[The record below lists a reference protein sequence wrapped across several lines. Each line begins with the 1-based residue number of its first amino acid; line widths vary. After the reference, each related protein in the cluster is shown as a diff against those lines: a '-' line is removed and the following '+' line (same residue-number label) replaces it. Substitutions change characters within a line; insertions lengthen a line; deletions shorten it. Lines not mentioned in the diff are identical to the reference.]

1 MADSLLN
8 TSISAIVTNATN
20 KIPTAT
26 VDELV
31 QIASAI
37 DDIGKD
43 EDSTLETA
51 INSRINTLMGGSP
64 TISDVQKLGRVI
76 RRMTDET
83 VASQAGNT
91 DNLSEGTTNL
101 YYTDAR
107 FDSRLQ
113 TQLPNTDSLTEGS
126 TNLYYTDARTRT
138 HITSADLDMGGNKV
152 LFGNLYS
159 TEADLPSASAYHGMF
174 AHVHA
179 TGKAYFAHAGVWHK
193 LIDETSSTTTDLSEG
208 TNQYY
213 TDARVQTK
221 LGSVSG
227 HILPDTDVTYDL
239 GSSTNK
245 FRDLY
250 LSGSSLKLG
259 DATISAEAGGAMNLP
274 ADSKLGDTPTASD
287 NTTKI
292 ATTAF
297 VSTAISN
304 LIDSAPGALNTLN
317 ELAAALGD
325 DENFSTTITNSI
337 ATKANT
343 SSLSTVATSGNFSDL
358 SSTPTTLA
366 GYGITDGGNDSFQAS
381 GINKIYFQESQPSIT
396 QIGELWFQPS
406 LARFYKAIA
415 NTNTQTVDAGQVS
428 SAPNNIT
435 FPAAGSGGTSI
446 ALRFGAYQNAV
457 ITFTT
462 PLNLVSFTGGGSHD
476 TSLVDV
482 TMEDGTV
489 HTLSNGYNFESYSG
503 GVFNNGRVASIK
515 INTTYSPNNSTMN
528 IVTSGAPVWELI
540 AVNGVP
546 LSTSDLSEGTNLYY
560 TDARV
565 DSRISSQVTPFPY
578 SAITQSLIPS
588 VDSDGT
594 TGVDLGSSS
603 KKWRDLYL
611 SGNTLHLGAAQITAD
626 AGTIKLPTG
635 SVILDSGGSPQ
646 VIPSALEELTNVD
659 LIVPSENMTIAVDE
673 TDAGMSPASGW
684 EWSWNATSLPYARST
699 ILNQTQGQIPLYKG
713 STYQVRNFAANVTS
727 GNATQ
732 THKIY
737 LKWIDGAG
745 LDNLV
750 SWSTSLLSQTISFPG
765 VRSGATLTGQV
776 LNITVPSTVTPPTLT
791 PPTVTYNVGADTGV
805 YQFSGANSGDN
816 PSIGPLYKG
825 GTYTFTL
832 DSTVSGHP
840 FYLTTDDGANFVSN
854 SFVGEYTSG
863 VTGSRNSS
871 GDVVF
876 TVPSD
881 APSTLYYQ
889 CGIHSAMKGT
899 ITIKDLAVETDADS
913 NYVLYFQHTQ
923 EGHKNSV
930 PIKPKPTIA
939 DQMCIVYN
947 STTNNFEPQDLMQ
960 YIDDTAQFKAK
971 IEGLA
976 SDQITAKIND
986 NTLVGTSTLS
996 TSIKND
1002 VEFIANLN
1010 QQGELQTFTGTA
1022 RWYAPFDLQMT
1033 AVTGN
1038 LSTAADATVGLRI
1051 NKNNAQTTTINIL
1064 ANQTSGTAALQTF
1077 TLSAGDYLTVDVLSI
1092 GNSTKG
1098 AGLVVQ
1104 FKYKR
1109 V

>member
-1 MADSLLN
+1 M
-8 TSISAIVTNATN
+8 
-20 KIPTAT
+20 
-26 VDELV
+26 
-31 QIASAI
+31 
-37 DDIGKD
+37 
-43 EDSTLETA
+43 
-51 INSRINTLMGGSP
+51 
-64 TISDVQKLGRVI
+64 
-76 RRMTDET
+76 
-83 VASQAGNT
+83 
-91 DNLSEGTTNL
+91 
-101 YYTDAR
+101 
-107 FDSRLQ
+107 
-113 TQLPNTDSLTEGS
+113 
-126 TNLYYTDARTRT
+126 
-138 HITSADLDMGGNKV
+138 
-152 LFGNLYS
+152 
-159 TEADLPSASAYHGMF
+159 
-174 AHVHA
+174 
-179 TGKAYFAHAGVWHK
+179 
-193 LIDETSSTTTDLSEG
+193 
-208 TNQYY
+208 
-213 TDARVQTK
+213 
-221 LGSVSG
+221 
-227 HILPDTDVTYDL
+227 
-239 GSSTNK
+239 
-245 FRDLY
+245 
-250 LSGSSLKLG
+250 
-259 DATISAEAGGAMNLP
+259 
-274 ADSKLGDTPTASD
+274 
-287 NTTKI
+287 
-292 ATTAF
+292 
-297 VSTAISN
+297 
-304 LIDSAPGALNTLN
+304 
-317 ELAAALGD
+317 
-325 DENFSTTITNSI
+325 
-337 ATKANT
+337 
-343 SSLSTVATSGNFSDL
+343 
-358 SSTPTTLA
+358 
-366 GYGITDGGNDSFQAS
+366 
-381 GINKIYFQESQPSIT
+381 
-396 QIGELWFQPS
+396 
-406 LARFYKAIA
+406 
-415 NTNTQTVDAGQVS
+415 
-428 SAPNNIT
+428 
-435 FPAAGSGGTSI
+435 
-446 ALRFGAYQNAV
+446 
-457 ITFTT
+457 
-462 PLNLVSFTGGGSHD
+462 
-476 TSLVDV
+476 
-482 TMEDGTV
+482 
-489 HTLSNGYNFESYSG
+489 
-503 GVFNNGRVASIK
+503 
-515 INTTYSPNNSTMN
+515 
-528 IVTSGAPVWELI
+528 
-540 AVNGVP
+540 
-546 LSTSDLSEGTNLYY
+546 
-560 TDARV
+560 
-565 DSRISSQVTPFPY
+565 
-578 SAITQSLIPS
+578 
-588 VDSDGT
+588 
-594 TGVDLGSSS
+594 GSSS

-611 SGNTLHLGAAQITAD
+611 SGNTLHLGGAQITAS

-646 VIPSALEELTNVD
+646 AIPSAIEELTNVD
-659 LIVPSENMTIAVDE
+659 LVVPSENMTIAVDE
-673 TDAGMSPASGW
+673 TDSGGSPTSGW

-765 VRSGATLTGQV
+765 VRSGATVTGQV
-776 LNITVPSTVTPPTLT
+776 LNITVPSTITPPTLT
-791 PPTVTYNVGADTGV
+791 PPTVTYNIGADTGV

-816 PSIGPLYKG
+816 PSIGPIYKG

-840 FYLTTDDGANFVSN
+840 FYLTTDDGTNFVSN

-876 TVPSD
+876 TVPAD

-947 STTNNFEPQDLMQ
+947 STTSRFEPQDLMQ
-960 YIDDTAQFKAK
+960 YIDDTAQFKTK

-976 SDQITAKIND
+976 VDQITAKIND

-1010 QQGELQTFTGTA
+1010 QQGDLQTFTGTA

-1092 GNSTKG
+1092 GTSTKG

>member
-1 MADSLLN
+1 
-8 TSISAIVTNATN
+8 
-20 KIPTAT
+20 
-26 VDELV
+26 
-31 QIASAI
+31 
-37 DDIGKD
+37 
-43 EDSTLETA
+43 
-51 INSRINTLMGGSP
+51 
-64 TISDVQKLGRVI
+64 
-76 RRMTDET
+76 
-83 VASQAGNT
+83 
-91 DNLSEGTTNL
+91 
-101 YYTDAR
+101 
-107 FDSRLQ
+107 
-113 TQLPNTDSLTEGS
+113 
-126 TNLYYTDARTRT
+126 
-138 HITSADLDMGGNKV
+138 MGGNKV
-152 LFGNLYS
+152 QFGNMYA
-159 TEADLPSASAYHGMF
+159 TEADLPSASTYHGMF

-179 TGKAYFAHAGVWHK
+179 TGKAYFAHAGTWHK
-193 LIDETSSTTTDLSEG
+193 LIDENTSSINANIVGTVSGDILDTNGNVLLDNTHGTASFGGDVTGDLTGNVTGNVVGNTTGIHTGNVTGNIIGTVSGDILDTNGNVLLDNTHGTATFGGQSDTVASLSNLNSDDLSEG
-208 TNQYY
+208 T
-213 TDARVQTK
+213 
-221 LGSVSG
+221 
-227 HILPDTDVTYDL
+227 
-239 GSSTNK
+239 
-245 FRDLY
+245 
-250 LSGSSLKLG
+250 
-259 DATISAEAGGAMNLP
+259 
-274 ADSKLGDTPTASD
+274 
-287 NTTKI
+287 
-292 ATTAF
+292 
-297 VSTAISN
+297 
-304 LIDSAPGALNTLN
+304 
-317 ELAAALGD
+317 
-325 DENFSTTITNSI
+325 
-337 ATKANT
+337 
-343 SSLSTVATSGNFSDL
+343 
-358 SSTPTTLA
+358 
-366 GYGITDGGNDSFQAS
+366 
-381 GINKIYFQESQPSIT
+381 
-396 QIGELWFQPS
+396 
-406 LARFYKAIA
+406 
-415 NTNTQTVDAGQVS
+415 
-428 SAPNNIT
+428 
-435 FPAAGSGGTSI
+435 
-446 ALRFGAYQNAV
+446 
-457 ITFTT
+457 
-462 PLNLVSFTGGGSHD
+462 
-476 TSLVDV
+476 
-482 TMEDGTV
+482 
-489 HTLSNGYNFESYSG
+489 
-503 GVFNNGRVASIK
+503 
-515 INTTYSPNNSTMN
+515 
-528 IVTSGAPVWELI
+528 
-540 AVNGVP
+540 
-546 LSTSDLSEGTNLYY
+546 TNLYY

-611 SGNTLHLGAAQITAD
+611 SGNTLHLGGAQITAS

-646 VIPSALEELTNVD
+646 AIPSAIEELTNVD
-659 LIVPSENMTIAVDE
+659 LVVPSENMTIAVDE
-673 TDAGMSPASGW
+673 TDSGGSPTSGW

-765 VRSGATLTGQV
+765 VRSGATVTGQV
-776 LNITVPSTVTPPTLT
+776 LNITVPSTITPPTLT
-791 PPTVTYNVGADTGV
+791 PPTVTYNIGADTGV

-816 PSIGPLYKG
+816 PSIGPIYKG

-840 FYLTTDDGANFVSN
+840 FYLTTDDGTNFVSN

-876 TVPSD
+876 TVPAD

-947 STTNNFEPQDLMQ
+947 STTSRFEPQDLMQ
-960 YIDDTAQFKAK
+960 YIDDTAQFKTK

-976 SDQITAKIND
+976 VDQITAKIND

-1010 QQGELQTFTGTA
+1010 QQGDLQTFTGTA

-1092 GNSTKG
+1092 GTSTKG

>member
-64 TISDVQKLGRVI
+64 TVTDVQKLGRVI

-91 DNLSEGTTNL
+91 DNL
-101 YYTDAR
+101 
-107 FDSRLQ
+107 
-113 TQLPNTDSLTEGS
+113 TEGS
-126 TNLYYTDARTRT
+126 TNLY
-138 HITSADLDMGGNKV
+138 HTSARAISAVTGSDLDMGGNKV
-152 LFGNLYS
+152 QFGNMYA
-159 TEADLPSASAYHGMF
+159 TEADLPSASTYHGMF

-179 TGKAYFAHAGVWHK
+179 TGKAYFAHAGTWHK
-193 LIDETSSTTTDLSEG
+193 LIDENTSSINANIVGTVSGDILDTNGNVLLDNTHGTASFGGDVTGDLTGNVTGNVVGNTTGIHTGNVTGNIIGTVSGDILDTNGNVLLDNTHVTATFGGQSDTVASLSNLNSDDLSEG
-208 TNQYY
+208 T
-213 TDARVQTK
+213 
-221 LGSVSG
+221 
-227 HILPDTDVTYDL
+227 
-239 GSSTNK
+239 
-245 FRDLY
+245 
-250 LSGSSLKLG
+250 
-259 DATISAEAGGAMNLP
+259 
-274 ADSKLGDTPTASD
+274 
-287 NTTKI
+287 
-292 ATTAF
+292 
-297 VSTAISN
+297 
-304 LIDSAPGALNTLN
+304 
-317 ELAAALGD
+317 
-325 DENFSTTITNSI
+325 
-337 ATKANT
+337 
-343 SSLSTVATSGNFSDL
+343 
-358 SSTPTTLA
+358 
-366 GYGITDGGNDSFQAS
+366 
-381 GINKIYFQESQPSIT
+381 
-396 QIGELWFQPS
+396 
-406 LARFYKAIA
+406 
-415 NTNTQTVDAGQVS
+415 
-428 SAPNNIT
+428 
-435 FPAAGSGGTSI
+435 
-446 ALRFGAYQNAV
+446 
-457 ITFTT
+457 
-462 PLNLVSFTGGGSHD
+462 
-476 TSLVDV
+476 
-482 TMEDGTV
+482 
-489 HTLSNGYNFESYSG
+489 
-503 GVFNNGRVASIK
+503 
-515 INTTYSPNNSTMN
+515 
-528 IVTSGAPVWELI
+528 
-540 AVNGVP
+540 
-546 LSTSDLSEGTNLYY
+546 TNLYY

-611 SGNTLHLGAAQITAD
+611 SGNTLHLGGAQITAS

-646 VIPSALEELTNVD
+646 AIPSAIEELTNVD
-659 LIVPSENMTIAVDE
+659 LVVPSENMTIAVDE
-673 TDAGMSPASGW
+673 TDSGGSPTSGW

-765 VRSGATLTGQV
+765 VRSGATVTGQV
-776 LNITVPSTVTPPTLT
+776 LNITVPSTITPPTLT
-791 PPTVTYNVGADTGV
+791 PPTVTYNIGADTGV

-816 PSIGPLYKG
+816 PSIGPIYKG

-840 FYLTTDDGANFVSN
+840 FYLTTDDGTNFVSN

-876 TVPSD
+876 TVPAD

-947 STTNNFEPQDLMQ
+947 STTSRFEPQDLMQ
-960 YIDDTAQFKAK
+960 YIDDTAQFKTK

-976 SDQITAKIND
+976 VDQITAKIND

-1010 QQGELQTFTGTA
+1010 QQGDLQTFTGTA

-1092 GNSTKG
+1092 GTSTKG